1 MQGTAWSQAA
11 GAGRRARYRVEA
23 RAGDS
28 RAEVENSVA
37 HAAPA
42 LPESKRPDLSAPHS
56 LLARA
61 FAHEES
67 WLPSAAGACFA
78 RKAVVRG
85 PPPTAR
91 RGTRAITEAGRC
103 RADGRGPARRQ
114 SRASDAS
121 RASASTGH
129 RSRGQLCGE
138 PSLKMARGCVGQL
151 SRSPQ
156 SRPPR
161 CCHPRDR
168 FRRSV
173 TSGRAIALA
182 TARSSRWRASSPSHC
197 DASDRS
203 VRTRSDVPTR
213 PSAQRPAVLLRAEG
227 ASRRLRQLDASGATF
242 ASTSPA
248 VAGPR
253 PGRVGGSPVLA
264 VGTSGAAA
272 FGRYMVVWRLR
283 LSPSRARRRGAII
296 SRVR

>member
-1 MQGTAWSQAA
+1 MHGAKRHARLGTVARTPATPSRTAA
-11 GAGRRARYRVEA
+11 SPRQRGTQDA
-23 RAGDS
+23 
-28 RAEVENSVA
+28 
-37 HAAPA
+37 
-42 LPESKRPDLSAPHS
+42 RPDPN
-56 LLARA
+56 
-61 FAHEES
+61 
-67 WLPSAAGACFA
+67 AGLED
-78 RKAVVRG
+78 RSGQSRG
-85 PPPTAR
+85 S
-91 RGTRAITEAGRC
+91 
-103 RADGRGPARRQ
+103 RQ

-264 VGTSGAAA
+264 GGTSGAAA